1 MAKTPS
7 DGTPHGQSSEAIMAE
22 LRHIREQLTAL
33 QQAQGDAWMDR
44 LANQIDDLTA
54 LTTLQREHER
64 EFAKVRQETSMQLAR
79 LQDIDARLETACKQ
93 VSEQVAAE
101 VKMGVTSDVIA
112 GLKPELQER
121 LQGIQRETH
130 QGMADLHQHAYALRQ
145 AGKRLPWKFTS
156 AIVVALLVAL
166 AGIWV
171 AIGYNVWRENRDLKA
186 DVKRLR
192 RFEALVYGL
201 DRYLLE
207 THYRTLSSQVRG
219 EIDQIYRG
227 SGHIP
232 PDAKKRRDAETARSG
247 SSRDDLVQ

>member
-1 MAKTPS
+1 
-7 DGTPHGQSSEAIMAE
+7 
-22 LRHIREQLTAL
+22 
-33 QQAQGDAWMDR
+33 
-44 LANQIDDLTA
+44 
-54 LTTLQREHER
+54 
-64 EFAKVRQETSMQLAR
+64 
-79 LQDIDARLETACKQ
+79 
-93 VSEQVAAE
+93 
-101 VKMGVTSDVIA
+101 
-112 GLKPELQER
+112 
-121 LQGIQRETH
+121 
-130 QGMADLHQHAYALRQ
+130 MADLHQHTYALRQ

-207 THYRTLSSQVRG
+207 THYRMLSSQVRG

-227 SGHIP
+227 AGHIP

-247 SSRDDLVQ
+247 LSRDDLLQ